1 MNCEELEALEAV
13 LAFVNARDDTTDL
26 SPSHSTDASS
36 YSVPIVP
43 DDAVWLSEVTSDK
56 KGICEPTSAVKQEI
70 VRLKEMI
77 KIPGRNRSRDLQK
90 LETLQLQMEAEE
102 LQQRIQELRYTK
114 MPVDE
119 ELLHPSTGTIQRPDG
134 GRLDAWLGLAK
145 RQKRLRNEAESEN
158 EYLRGLVQS
167 QMKTIKKLKRLFHNQ
182 TVAKKFPSLVRR
194 MIPTFVPDN
203 GDHGLKVLER
213 LGSSLNDLFLETD
226 HVFQSNGFSS
236 ISSPFSQVNSQP
248 LSSSSTRIEV
258 LKCDVLPFDYRTLA
272 KAIMR
277 NLASDYTSDGKGKH
291 IPPNLDMKVAARVD
305 TLVIEE
311 LMKIQLRY
319 MAVRHAE
326 DNREV
331 IVLTGQDE
339 LLEVFGV
346 AVDGIKLQER
356 SWCVLSAM
364 SPGVC
369 LLQMCMTVTVQAQPL
384 LKDRREFTN
393 KVCDLI
399 ARFEQEMSDSSLKEV
414 EHELLHAA
422 AQSGVS

>member
-182 TVAKKFPSLVRR
+182 TVAK
-194 MIPTFVPDN
+194 
-203 GDHGLKVLER
+203 
-213 LGSSLNDLFLETD
+213 
-226 HVFQSNGFSS
+226 
-236 ISSPFSQVNSQP
+236 VNTQP

-331 IVLTGQDE
+331 IVLT
-339 LLEVFGV
+339 
-346 AVDGIKLQER
+346 
-356 SWCVLSAM
+356 
-364 SPGVC
+364 
-369 LLQMCMTVTVQAQPL
+369 
-384 LKDRREFTN
+384 
-393 KVCDLI
+393 